1 MQRPGG
7 FLTAAT
13 IANCQDSPVPRNCNH
28 RGIGGGIIVNART
41 RQREA
46 TQASILKAALEE
58 FSGKGFDGAST
69 REIAAK
75 AGVHHALIKYHFK
88 SKDLLWRAAVKFL
101 FDREAAELDLP
112 SQSDPAFADPKAYAR
127 EMIRRRARYWARF
140 PEHARLMV
148 QESCRDS
155 DRLRWMNEEYTRR
168 SAEIGAAFVRFL
180 QANGMAPSDA
190 PVASLVYIIMGAS
203 QLYFTLAP
211 EARRVWGVDPTDP
224 KTIETHVDV
233 LARMLIP

>member
-1 MQRPGG
+1 M
-7 FLTAAT
+7 
-13 IANCQDSPVPRNCNH
+13 
-28 RGIGGGIIVNART
+28 NART

-88 SKDLLWRAAVKFL
+88 SKDLLWRAAVTFL
-101 FDREAAELDLP
+101 FDREVAELALP
-112 SQSDPAFADPKAYAR
+112 SPKDPAFADPRDYAR
-127 EMIRRRARYWARF
+127 EMIRRRARYWAQH
-140 PEHARLMV
+140 PEHARLMM

-155 DRLRWMNEEYTRR
+155 DRLKWMVEEHSRR
-168 SAEIGAAFVRFL
+168 SAEVGNAFVQFL
-180 QANGMAPSDA
+180 KDNRMAPADA

-211 EARRVWGVDPTDP
+211 EAKRVWGVDPTDP
-224 KTIETHVDV
+224 MTIETHVDV